1 MKIYLQKNHRL
12 HLSEFEE
19 DGLDIELENDA
30 LYFGAIPMFVASLG
44 KCTFAVMES
53 YSMRLDLPVDEIT
66 MDLEWDYGEKP
77 TRISHIRMRINWPQ
91 LPENRVKAVQRASH
105 MCTIHATIHQSVD
118 IETTV
123 VSGGDGS

>member
-12 HLSEFEE
+12 HLSDFEE
-19 DGLDIELENDA
+19 EGFDIELENEA

-53 YSMRLDLPVDEIT
+53 YSMRLDIPADTIT

-77 TRISHIRMRINWPQ
+77 TRISNIRMQINWPQ

-105 MCTIHATIHQSVD
+105 MCTIHGTIHACVD
-118 IETTV
+118 IVTKVIGETANP
-123 VSGGDGS
+123 